1 LGPDGDLVSATI
13 TTVVLP
19 RLTKL
24 LEGGALD
31 PFSGKNIRR
40 LVDLA
45 EEVEISVEKSNHRFQ
60 VIGNFPLAG
69 CFSDVNRSR

>member
-1 LGPDGDLVSATI
+1 MPEFGPDGDLVSAAI

-19 RLTKL
+19 RLAKL

-31 PFSGKNIRR
+31 PFSGKDIRR

-45 EEVEISVEKSNHRFQ
+45 EEVEVSVERSNHKFQ
-60 VIGNFPLAG
+60 VI
-69 CFSDVNRSR
+69 

>member
-1 LGPDGDLVSATI
+1 MGPDGDLVSATI